1 MITILHGEQH
11 VRSRA
16 SLTTQLERARTQ
28 GKQVTRLEPKQLDE
42 KSLSV
47 ALQTQSLFGEERVIV
62 IEELHSLPKSKK
74 KDALLQALA
83 AEGKNAELDIIL
95 WEKKQLT
102 ATELKVFPAAKSEV
116 FPLAKVMFTWLGSLT
131 GSQLPA
137 QKTKMVKLLQE
148 SEASDGEQFCFAM
161 LARQVRMLIEAKEMV
176 VGATNPKLISQA
188 KNFSW
193 QQLLSLHKQIVL
205 IDQKVKTSNT
215 PFTLTGQLELLL
227 STL

>member
-11 VRSRA
+11 VRSRTA
-16 SLTTQLERARTQ
+16 LTLQLDRARTQ
-28 GKQVTRLEPKQLDE
+28 SKQITRLEPKQLDE

-74 KDALLQALA
+74 KDALLQTLA
-83 AEGKNAELDIIL
+83 AESKNAELDIIL

-102 ATELKVFPAAKSEV
+102 ATELKVFPTAKSEV
-116 FPLAKVMFTWLGSLT
+116 FPLAKVMFTWLGSVT
-131 GSQLPA
+131 GSQLPS
-137 QKTKMVKLLQE
+137 QKAKMVKLLQE
-148 SEASDGEQFCFAM
+148 SAESDGEQFCFAM
-161 LARQVRMLIEAKEMV
+161 LARQVRMLIEAKEMA
-176 VGATNPKLISQA
+176 VGSTNPKLISQA

-193 QQLLSLHKQIVL
+193 QQLLSLHKQLVL
-205 IDQKVKTSNT
+205 IDQKVKTSAT
-215 PFTLTGQLELLL
+215 PFSLTGQLELLL